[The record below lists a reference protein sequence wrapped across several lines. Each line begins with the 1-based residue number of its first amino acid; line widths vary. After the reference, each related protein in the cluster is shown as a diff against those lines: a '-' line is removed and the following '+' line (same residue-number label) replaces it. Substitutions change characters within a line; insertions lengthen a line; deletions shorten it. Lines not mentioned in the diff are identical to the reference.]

1 MTFSDVMSELFFD
14 LEYGESIDNDVTLLD
29 IGDKVVYSGYI
40 DFIKWEDF
48 NTSICKGLDISI
60 RPFICLKMIINNN
73 LLCQT
78 FFQRYNDNFNLWM
91 GAYAGK
97 PDLLETVG
105 GMRDEEKKFIIDLI
119 KNGEAKITED
129 LRLNYPASVGD
140 TVYVYCQKKWD
151 AAITL
156 QTHWRKCR
164 YDPTYEMCHKVQ
176 LRGLDDILNESK
188 VNNSV
193 NNMAIATCLK
203 CN

>member
-1 MTFSDVMSELFFD
+1 MSELFFD
-14 LEYGESIDNDVTLLD
+14 LEYGDTKDNNVTLLD
-29 IGDKVVYSGYI
+29 IGDRVGNTEYI
-40 DFIKWEDF
+40 DFLKWEDF

-60 RPFICLKMIINNN
+60 RPFICIKMVINNN

-97 PDLLETVG
+97 PTLLETIG
-105 GMRDEEKKFIIDLI
+105 GMRDVEKKFIIDLI

-129 LRLNYPASVGD
+129 LRLTFPASVGD
-140 TVYVYCQKKWD
+140 TVYVYCRRKWN

-156 QTHWRKCR
+156 QRHWRKCR

-176 LRGLDDILNESK
+176 LRGLNDILNEFRSNNLIDK
-188 VNNSV
+188 EELVNYLQ
-193 NNMAIATCLK
+193 NN
-203 CN
+203 